1 MDIIL
6 VGLSHNTAPVE
17 VREKLSFSGQMLSDG
32 IKRLRG
38 YENISEC
45 LILSTCNRVEI
56 YTIVDQSEIGIARI
70 KDFLHS
76 YQTDLPIESI
86 SQHLYIHKN
95 EAAIKHLFRVASSL
109 DSMVV
114 GEPQIL
120 GQVKDAFDTA
130 LLNKTTGVII
140 NKLFKKSISVAKR
153 VRTETKIA
161 ENAVSISFA
170 AVELAKKIFSSLRDK
185 RGMLVGAGEMGELAA
200 NYLVSSGIKE
210 IVVSTRNYDRALT
223 LAQTY
228 KGRAVRFEY
237 FLEEMSKSDVVIC
250 STGAP
255 DYVIRAEHMQDI
267 IHKRRNSPIFL
278 IDISVPRNVDP
289 AINKIDNVF
298 LYDIDDLQA
307 VVEANRRTRKEEAD
321 KGEQIIVEEVE
332 TFTKWFKS
340 LEVVPTIVALRDKV
354 EDIRKRELE
363 RVTEKLRTLSPEEIA
378 AVEGL
383 TSTIVSKILHGPL
396 VALKSESDSSNG
408 LLYAETIKKIFN
420 LEVRVGEENSEDDE

>member
-17 VREKLSFSGQMLSDG
+17 VREQLSFSGQMLSDG

-38 YENISEC
+38 YENINEC

-56 YTIVDQSEIGIARI
+56 YSIVDQSEIGIARI

-76 YQTDLPIESI
+76 YQTNLPLESI

-95 EAAIKHLFRVASSL
+95 EAAVKHLFRVAASL

-120 GQVKDAFDTA
+120 GQVKDAFDMA
-130 LLNKTTGVII
+130 LLNKTTGVIL

-153 VRTETKIA
+153 VRTETRIA
-161 ENAVSISFA
+161 ENAVSISYA

-200 NYLVSSGIKE
+200 NYLVSSGIQE
-210 IVVSTRNYDRALT
+210 IVVSTRNYDRALN
-223 LAQTY
+223 LAQKY
-228 KGRAVRFEY
+228 NGRAVRFEN
-237 FLEEMSKSDVVIC
+237 FLEEMGRSDVVIC

-255 DYVIRAEHMQDI
+255 DYIIRAEHMQDI
-267 IHKRRNSPIFL
+267 VHKRKNRPIFL
-278 IDISVPRNVDP
+278 IDISVPRNIDP

-298 LYDIDDLQA
+298 LYDIDDMHA

-332 TFTKWFKS
+332 TFSKWFKS
-340 LEVVPTIVALRDKV
+340 LEVVPTIVALREKV
-354 EDIRKRELE
+354 EDIRRKELE
-363 RVTEKLRTLSPEEIA
+363 RVTDKLRTLSPEELA

-383 TSTIVSKILHGPL
+383 TNTIISKILHGPL
-396 VALKSESDSSNG
+396 VALKSEANSSNG
-408 LLYAETIKKIFN
+408 LLYVETIKKIFN
-420 LEVRVGEENSEDDE
+420 LEVKVSDEEGEE

>member
-6 VGLSHNTAPVE
+6 VGLSHNTAPGE
-17 VREKLSFSGQMLSDG
+17 VREQLSFSGQMLSDG
-32 IKRLRG
+32 IKQLRG

-56 YTIVDQSEIGIARI
+56 YSIVYKSEIGIARI

-76 YQTDLPIESI
+76 YYTSLPLDSI

-95 EAAIKHLFRVASSL
+95 EAAIKHLFRVAASL

-228 KGRAVRFEY
+228 KGRAVMFEY

-255 DYVIRAEHMQDI
+255 DYIIRAEHMQDI
-267 IHKRRNSPIFL
+267 IHKRKNSPIFL
-278 IDISVPRNVDP
+278 IDISVPRNIDP

-332 TFTKWFKS
+332 TFSKWFKS

-363 RVTEKLRTLSPEEIA
+363 RVTERLRTLSPEEIA

-396 VALKSESDSSNG
+396 VALKSEANSNNG
-408 LLYAETIKKIFN
+408 LLYVETVKKIFN
-420 LEVRVGEENSEDDE
+420 LEVKVTDENNGENG